1 MQVRAH
7 QPKLVVTSSNTF
19 WDSKEAVE
27 GQLVQDDF
35 LELKDSKADQVEIGA
50 AIYNEPL
57 AAKLLRKAPGAIG
70 TGVGAGLVA
79 GAVAFTVGMSLPG
92 ALFLGGALALSRVVG
107 MGLEALA
114 ERWKFKDIPEG
125 LALPHTSQQGFTLK
139 SDGSSPSD
147 ALQALGAH
155 HLKEYPSSFHV
166 LHMNGH
172 GHGAKAVAGLSGDA
186 ARKAALEAV
195 VAGGRKFDVAFYETC
210 YGSNFEFLYG
220 QAGAADFAVAFEDQA
235 PKSNSYTK
243 RVPVDEILA
252 VPLELMSP
260 REAAQ
265 GMAARAGEHF
275 EREEPPA
282 ISKVPLADRLMPEHR
297 DKFFL
302 NTDSTVVAVDLQELQ
317 ADLAPQLDKV
327 GRLLVSAYR
336 ESPEVKN
343 LVHQARRK
351 NKVDEVGDLVDMG
364 GFLTD
369 IRKGLGEREPELA
382 AAIGSA
388 ERELGETIIG
398 KRTGKD
404 FPLSGLTFHTRPN
417 AITFRRPASSA
428 YENEG
433 LPKNWVG
440 FVEEAFL
447 GLPVALSDAMTNL
460 RSRSI

>member
-1 MQVRAH
+1 M
-7 QPKLVVTSSNTF
+7 
-19 WDSKEAVE
+19 
-27 GQLVQDDF
+27 
-35 LELKDSKADQVEIGA
+35 
-50 AIYNEPL
+50 
-57 AAKLLRKAPGAIG
+57 
-70 TGVGAGLVA
+70 
-79 GAVAFTVGMSLPG
+79 
-92 ALFLGGALALSRVVG
+92 
-107 MGLEALA
+107 
-114 ERWKFKDIPEG
+114 
-125 LALPHTSQQGFTLK
+125 
-139 SDGSSPSD
+139 
-147 ALQALGAH
+147 
-155 HLKEYPSSFHV
+155 
-166 LHMNGH
+166 
-172 GHGAKAVAGLSGDA
+172 
-186 ARKAALEAV
+186 
-195 VAGGRKFDVAFYETC
+195 AFYETC